1 MKKLIITM
9 AGILSLVA
17 LLAGGCAP
25 APTAAATG
33 TVEVRV
39 TDAPR
44 SDNVTSI
51 MVTVSEVKIHKA
63 TAEQKQE
70 QPEGSGNQTQQQNEE
85 QGGEWISI
93 EITGTNPFD
102 LLQIKGIEEVLG
114 TENVTGGKYTQIRMT
129 VDKVEVSLGE
139 NEPEEATLPSGELKF
154 VRPFDVVEGQ
164 TTILLIDFDAEKSV
178 TVAGAGKVIVKP
190 VVRLAITPPA
200 SALSLEIASPED
212 GAELSE
218 SPVTVN
224 GTVSNPEAAVTV
236 SGAEVGVAEDGTF
249 AYDFELAEGENA
261 ITVVATLDEQ
271 TASKT
276 ITVTYAP
283 VD

>member
-1 MKKLIITM
+1 MKKLIITV
-9 AGILSLVA
+9 ASVLSLVV
-17 LLAGGCAP
+17 LLAGGCAK
-25 APTAAATG
+25 APVATG

-51 MVTVSEVKIHKA
+51 MVTVSEVAIHRA
-63 TAEQKQE
+63 VAE
-70 QPEGSGNQTQQQNEE
+70 QTQQQ
-85 QGGEWISI
+85 GEWIPI

-114 TENVTGGKYTQIRMT
+114 TENVTAGKYTQIRMT

-154 VRPFDVVEGQ
+154 VRPFEVVEGQ
-164 TTILLIDFDAEKSV
+164 TTVLLIDFNAEKSV
-178 TVAGAGKVIVKP
+178 TITGAGKAIVKP
-190 VVRLAITPPA
+190 VVKLTITPPEPAPPLALSLAIT
-200 SALSLEIASPED
+200 SPED
-212 GAELSE
+212 GAELSV
-218 SPVTVN
+218 SPATVN
-224 GTVSNPEAAVTV
+224 GTVSKPEASVTV
-236 SGAEVGVAEDGTF
+236 NDLEIAVAADGTF
-249 AYDFELAEGENA
+249 AYDFELAEDENT
-261 ITVVATLDEQ
+261 ITVVATLGKQ
-271 TASKT
+271 TVSKT